1 MLLKDAGQE
10 IAGTPHWVGVA
21 ALRDAGAATPAP
33 RHRPPPRWPPPVPST
48 RWSTPRPGSTSPWHR
63 SPPGGTTTTSSFS
76 FTGQP
81 ALSLPLHQSED
92 GLPVGVQLVAR
103 RGDDERLLQPAEDL
117 QRVTDWTTRRPSSS

>member
-1 MLLKDAGQE
+1 LLLKEAGQE

-21 ALRDAGAATPAP
+21 ALRDAGAASPATTSLAAD
-33 RHRPPPRWPPPVPST
+33 RPEHELVDAQT
-48 RWSTPRPGSTSPWHR
+48 RLDAHGTGR
-63 SPPGGTTTTSSFS
+63 PPGGTTTTSSFS

-117 QRVTDWTTRRPSSS
+117 QRVTDWTTRRPPSS